1 MIREYKD
8 MKQNT
13 NVLSII
19 RTALWDE
26 PFVGTINED
35 DYVEMQKQAVL
46 TLIGP
51 CLAKY
56 HMSQHLFEK
65 WRLSCIQQVYSY
77 ARYRRFQ
84 DQLPISVPYVIL
96 KGTSAGQYY
105 PYPEYRTM
113 GDIDIMTKREDFD
126 IAYHELLANGF
137 RIIKT
142 LNRETSFVKNGYVL
156 ELHTFFASLN
166 DTKKAKYLDD
176 MIIENINVSHRLPEL
191 VNGLTILEHI
201 SQHLEH
207 GLGLRQ
213 VIDWMMF
220 AYRYLSDDRWNSFKK
235 LADDIGLAKLA
246 LVLTKMCV
254 EYLGLPSLK
263 WCECSKIKNGLCEQ
277 LMDYILSNGNF
288 GGKRNSDSAISE
300 NVLVSTRNPI
310 STIKLLQQ
318 RGMKNWKAA
327 KSHRILQ
334 RFAWLYQAGRYISK
348 GFQRENAI
356 IKVHNEYK
364 AAQKKKKMFDELG
377 VIQASKGFIIY
388 KDGEYRKK

>member
-1 MIREYKD
+1 
-8 MKQNT
+8 MKQYT
-13 NVLSII
+13 NVLAII
-19 RTALWDE
+19 RTAIWDE
-26 PFVGTINED
+26 PFAGTVEEAD
-35 DYVEMQKQAVL
+35 FAEMQRQAVL

-51 CLAKY
+51 CLSRY
-56 HMSQHLFEK
+56 HMPQYLYEK
-65 WRLSCIQQVYSY
+65 WRLSCIQQVSGYT
-77 ARYRRFQ
+77 RYRYFQ
-84 DQLPISVPYVIL
+84 DQLPISVPYVVL

-126 IAYHELLANGF
+126 IAYNELLANGF
-137 RIIKT
+137 KIVKS
-142 LNRETSFVKNGYVL
+142 LNRETSFTKSGFVI
-156 ELHTFFASLN
+156 ELHSFFASLN

-176 MIIENINVSHRLPEL
+176 MIIENINDSHSLPDL

-220 AYRYLSDDRWNSFKK
+220 AYRYLSDDKWNSFKK
-235 LADDIGLAKLA
+235 LADDIGLVKLA
-246 LVLTKMCV
+246 LVLTKMCE

-263 WCECSKIKNGLCEQ
+263 WCEGSKVKMSLCEQ

-288 GGKRNSDSAISE
+288 GGKRNDDSAISE

-310 STIKLLQQ
+310 SIIKLLQQ
-318 RGMKNWKAA
+318 RGLINWDAA
-327 KSHRILQ
+327 KRHRFLQ

-348 GFQRENAI
+348 GLQRENAI

-364 AAQKKKKMFDELG
+364 EALRKKKMFDELG

-388 KDGEYRKK
+388 RDGEYKKK